1 MASWIWKAAGTAA
14 AAVVAGA
21 AIVTA
26 EKLLKK
32 QQDAIDQKIQ
42 ADLAAQPE
50 PAEAPA
56 PQEDEPEAPA
66 APDQPKQAPVQP
78 EPQPEVVYP
87 VSAPDGGPN
96 ANPVMA
102 GPAETPRTA
111 DGKIDVSKLCD
122 PSDFQDWDMLGC
134 QS

>member
-1 MASWIWKAAGTAA
+1 MSYDKLDLEGCR
-14 AAVVAGA
+14 AVVAGA

-32 QQDAIDQKIQ
+32 QQDAIEQKIQ
-42 ADLAAQPE
+42 ADLTAQPA

-56 PQEDEPEAPA
+56 PQQDKPEEPA
-66 APDQPKQAPVQP
+66 APAQPEQPPVQP
-78 EPQPEVVYP
+78 APQPEVVYP
-87 VSAPDGGPN
+87 VSTPDGGPN
-96 ANPVMA
+96 VNPVMA